1 MPETSSCI
9 ASTLLLLRQ
18 SQRLLKGRSIDAATR
33 SQAVLLQEQ
42 RVDIQQSSVQT
53 RVLSQKATLRQT
65 P

>member
-9 ASTLLLLRQ
+9 ASTLLPLRQ

-33 SQAVLLQEQ
+33 SQAVLQQEQ